1 MTNSPQQRQARP
13 GKISLIIPVFNEAR
27 HLRRFLEEIDR
38 IRLPLPCELVIVND
52 GSKDE
57 SCEIVRQFPFVCQ
70 VQLVEQQFNN
80 GKGAAVAAGIRRAT
94 GSIIGIQD
102 ADFEYRCED
111 IARLVEPIIE
121 DRADVVYGSRFKK
134 DSSQVHRTFHYL
146 ANRALTMMSNFASGI
161 FLSDME
167 TCYKFFRA
175 EVIQN
180 INLESRRFGFE
191 PEVTAKMARLNLRIS
206 ELPISYFPRR
216 HAEGKKV
223 TWRDGM
229 AAIWHILYFNFFD
242 DRKRWYRKELP
253 REFTSHGKH
262 PQ

>member
-1 MTNSPQQRQARP
+1 MTNTPPQRQDRP

-27 HLRRFLEEIDR
+27 HLRRFLEAIDR
-38 IRLPLPCELVIVND
+38 ISLPLPCELVIVND
-52 GSKDE
+52 GSRDE

-70 VQLVEQQFNN
+70 VQFVELQFNK
-80 GKGAAVAAGIRRAT
+80 GKGAAVAAGIQRAT
-94 GSIIGIQD
+94 GSIVGIQD
-102 ADFEYRCED
+102 ADFEYHFDD

-121 DRADVVYGSRFKK
+121 GRADVVYGSRFKK

-146 ANRALTMMSNFASGI
+146 ANRALTLMSNFASGI

-191 PEVTAKMARLNLRIS
+191 PEVTAKIARLNLRIS

-216 HAEGKKV
+216 YAEGKKI

-242 DRKRWYRKELP
+242 DRKRWFRKELP
-253 REFTSHGKH
+253 REFILPGKH